1 MASLIDVTDFSFDA
15 EVLKN
20 DLLVIADFWAEWSA
34 PCQALEPLLKQMADQ
49 YQGFLKVVKVD
60 IESNPVTTSTYQVLT
75 LPTLILFKNGVEVER
90 MDGNQARQTLAN
102 RVDFYLREFA
112 K

>member
-1 MASLIDVTDFSFDA
+1 MAGLIDVTDFSFDA

-34 PCQALEPLLKQMADQ
+34 PCKAFEPFLKQLADRHEDL
-49 YQGFLKVVKVD
+49 LKVVKVD

-90 MDGNQARQTLAN
+90 MDGSQARQTLAKK
-102 RVDFYLREFA
+102 VEFYLREFA